1 MENGFDLWYY
11 MFNESILL
19 RSLSIEVVIYG
30 DMYEHNGKSEIAEYV
45 KIRLIFNISTWDIKN
60 TVNWNYICII

>member
-30 DMYEHNGKSEIAEYV
+30 DMYDYNEISEIVECV
-45 KIRLIFNISTWDIKN
+45 
-60 TVNWNYICII
+60 